1 MFTITGTKLAQFDSD
16 IRESTGPLWTEIKN
30 QYKPFDLFF
39 GKASDPRVIA
49 ALIIKGFMSL
59 LGIIFLCMI
68 VYAGMIWMTA
78 AGEEEKIRKA
88 KATLLTGSIGVLVI
102 LGAFIIAAFIIS
114 AFGCATST
122 AGEWC
127 LFFNNLTY

>member
-1 MFTITGTKLAQFDSD
+1 MFTITGAKLAQFSSD
-16 IRESTGPLWTEIKN
+16 VRESSGPLWTEIKN

-49 ALIIKGFMSL
+49 ALAIKGFMSL
-59 LGIIFLCMI
+59 LGIIFLCMV
-68 VYAGMIWMTA
+68 VYAGVIWMTA

-88 KATLLTGSIGVLVI
+88 KSTLMTGSIGI
-102 LGAFIIAAFIIS
+102 LIIFSAYMIASFIIT
-114 AFGCATST
+114 AFGCATSS

-127 LFFNNLTY
+127 LFFNNLTF